1 MKKLLKIAAAALLSL
16 VITGCSGTKNQ
27 PLEVD
32 YTPQAGQN
40 CVTPPFWVVEDADTG
55 AQIFLLGSM
64 HAGVKDAQYPDY
76 ILDAMRNSSWVAPE
90 MDTVAFSNDFILR
103 QKCVKYLLLDGVT
116 ARDVIGADYDSIAV
130 YFRSR
135 GIWQDGMESLCPFMW
150 ASAASPLV
158 MDQAGLDAEYG
169 TENVLLELAHKEG
182 MKIREIEGG
191 EAQYKMMG
199 SIPMSVQLETLEQCT
214 SDESIKR
221 QAQESTELYEAW
233 SSFDDGYFSELE
245 VYDPSQVSDQ
255 ESWQTYYDMM
265 YTDRQKLMADFIID
279 ALQKGELGFV
289 FVGTMHYYAEPSVIS
304 QLEQA
309 GYTVRAIRGTE
320 AAELAAA

>member
-1 MKKLLKIAAAALLSL
+1 MKKLLKTAAAVLLSL

-135 GIWQDGMESLCPFMW
+135 GIWQDGM
-150 ASAASPLV
+150 
-158 MDQAGLDAEYG
+158 
-169 TENVLLELAHKEG
+169 
-182 MKIREIEGG
+182 KIREIEGG

-279 ALQKGELGFV
+279 ALQNGELGFV
-289 FVGTMHYYAEPSVIS
+289 FVGTMQYYSEPSVIS
-304 QLEQA
+304 RLEQA

>member
-16 VITGCSGTKNQ
+16 VITGCSTAKNQ

-32 YTPQAGQN
+32 YAPQAGQD
-40 CVTPPFWVVEDADTG
+40 CVTPPFWVVDDADTG

-64 HAGVKDAQYPDY
+64 HAGVKNAQYPDY

-90 MDTVAFSNDFILR
+90 MDTVAFSRDYILQ
-103 QKCVKYLLLDGVT
+103 QKCVRYLMLDGVT
-116 ARDVIGADYDSIAV
+116 ARDVIGADYDSIV
-130 YFRSR
+130 EYFRSR
-135 GIWQDGMESLCPFMW
+135 GIWQDGMESMCPFLW
-150 ASAASPLV
+150 ASAANPLV
-158 MDQAGLDAEYG
+158 LEQAGLDTEYG

-199 SIPMSVQLETLEQCT
+199 SIPMSVQLETLEQCA
-214 SDESIKR
+214 SDDGIKA
-221 QAQESTELYEAW
+221 QAQDATELYKAW
-233 SSFDDGYFSELE
+233 SSFDDEYFSGLE
-245 VYDPSQVSDQ
+245 VYDPAQVSDPD
-255 ESWQTYYDMM
+255 SWDAYYAMM
-265 YTDRQKLMADFIID
+265 YTDRQKLMSDFIIS
-279 ALQKGELGFV
+279 ALKNGELGFV
-289 FVGTMHYYAEPSVIS
+289 FVGTMHYYADPSVIT

-320 AAELAAA
+320 AAQLAAA